1 MESKDDTHHTPGA
14 AEPTKPTVVRHGV
27 LVLLALAAA
36 SAYLTRHCIAVANT
50 TIQKELQFTTEQMGW
65 VLSAFFVGYLA
76 FQVPGGWLGTR
87 IGSRSALSLIS
98 LLWSLFNLWSAKVA
112 SYVPMLTSRVSF
124 GAAQAGLVPIA
135 TLVIND
141 WFPERRRGFSSA
153 TVETAMSVGGIVT
166 MGLTA
171 SLMERYAWREVF
183 SMYSWVGVAWALV
196 FFLYYRSK
204 PRQHPWVNKAERD
217 LITPPP
223 SFPKPEPPARSSLR
237 GRPET
242 TRGEASLPNS
252 SAAGLATLLA
262 GMIRSRSLW
271 GICAQQFLRAAAYA
285 VFVSWFPAYLE
296 KSHGITP
303 TEAGWLTVWP
313 LAAAVVGLMAG
324 GLTVDGLF
332 GRTNSKWISRSLVA
346 CIGLGAAGLLTL
358 LAFWAA
364 SALQLAVI
372 LSLGTLMG
380 SFAGPPS
387 WTATMDIAGRYSALL
402 MAVMNMAGNAGA
414 LLMPIVLGYLIGHIE
429 RTGGD
434 WDLVLYL
441 IAATQLVSAL
451 CWLAVNP
458 DEPFMRPLAEDGST
472 PVSDL

>member
-1 MESKDDTHHTPGA
+1 
-14 AEPTKPTVVRHGV
+14 
-27 LVLLALAAA
+27 
-36 SAYLTRHCIAVANT
+36 
-50 TIQKELQFTTEQMGW
+50 
-65 VLSAFFVGYLA
+65 
-76 FQVPGGWLGTR
+76 
-87 IGSRSALSLIS
+87 
-98 LLWSLFNLWSAKVA
+98 
-112 SYVPMLTSRVSF
+112 
-124 GAAQAGLVPIA
+124 
-135 TLVIND
+135 
-141 WFPERRRGFSSA
+141 
-153 TVETAMSVGGIVT
+153 
-166 MGLTA
+166 
-171 SLMERYAWREVF
+171 
-183 SMYSWVGVAWALV
+183 
-196 FFLYYRSK
+196 
-204 PRQHPWVNKAERD
+204 
-217 LITPPP
+217 
-223 SFPKPEPPARSSLR
+223 
-237 GRPET
+237 
-242 TRGEASLPNS
+242 LPNS